1 MDPTWKNVHVITR
14 YNDEDVSFD
23 PQLVSSCLFMED
35 VFICSS
41 AGYVHYGSDLTLP
54 CIIHNTTLRNTFILP
69 SVHLS
74 QNTLIENT
82 IIQPHSIVMGCGR
95 ITCQSNGR
103 RKGSPVEQSAFGNG
117 VECNMGNET
126 GGLVVPLIADL
137 LYNDMKDIVSM
148 KPQPDHSGYM

>member
-14 YNDEDVSFD
+14 YKEEDV
-23 PQLVSSCLFMED
+23 SCLFMDD

-69 SVHLS
+69 NVHLS

-95 ITCQSNGR
+95 ITCQSNGWYR
-103 RKGSPVEQSAFGNG
+103 
-117 VECNMGNET
+117 
-126 GGLVVPLIADL
+126 
-137 LYNDMKDIVSM
+137 
-148 KPQPDHSGYM
+148 